1 MYIKEQKFLI
11 IGASKSGFA
20 VASYLVKKG
29 ACVKVYEELT
39 SKKALS
45 AVEKLKDI
53 GLENISKEQAENYL
67 NEIDVLVLSPG
78 VAINHD
84 LAVKAKELNKR
95 IIGELEFA
103 YSTFIPPIVAVTGT
117 DGKSTTV
124 SMIKS
129 ILDKGEKQSLLVGN
143 IGIPMTERLEEID
156 CDKISVVEVS
166 SYQLESVSNF
176 CPHISCVLNI
186 APDHL
191 ERHYTMENYIFLKK
205 RIFKNQKESEYTVL
219 NYDDLIV
226 RNFQSEVKSKIIFV
240 STKEKINGVYS
251 INGKIYYFNEF
262 IMEEKQLNLTGEHNL
277 YNALFSI
284 AVSKILNIKNEDII
298 SGLIDFKGLKHRI
311 QLVANKGGVNYF
323 NDSKATNTHATISAL
338 STMKNPTVLILGG
351 SEKGENYKELF
362 EKIKISPIKH
372 IILTGASRF
381 KMLDTAG
388 QLGITNLTIT
398 SSFETAI
405 KISSIV
411 SSEGDSVLF
420 SPACASF
427 DNFNNYEER
436 GEKFIEIVGAL

>member
-20 VASYLVKKG
+20 VANYLVNKG

-45 AVEKLKDI
+45 AVGKLKDI

-84 LAVKAKELNKR
+84 LAIKAKELNKR

-143 IGIPMTERLEEID
+143 IGIPMTERLKEID
-156 CDKISVVEVS
+156 CDKIPVVEVS

-226 RNFQSEVKSKIIFV
+226 RNFQSEVKSQIIFV

-251 INGKIYYFNEF
+251 INGKIYC
-262 IMEEKQLNLTGEHNL
+262 I
-277 YNALFSI
+277 
-284 AVSKILNIKNEDII
+284 
-298 SGLIDFKGLKHRI
+298 RI
-311 QLVANKGGVNYF
+311 
-323 NDSKATNTHATISAL
+323 
-338 STMKNPTVLILGG
+338 
-351 SEKGENYKELF
+351 
-362 EKIKISPIKH
+362 
-372 IILTGASRF
+372 
-381 KMLDTAG
+381 G
-388 QLGITNLTIT
+388 QLDPSGGLLRH
-398 SSFETAI
+398 
-405 KISSIV
+405 V
-411 SSEGDSVLF
+411 
-420 SPACASF
+420 
-427 DNFNNYEER
+427 R
-436 GEKFIEIVGAL
+436 